1 MIGSLPESL
10 NVCGQELPI
19 NADFRNVLTI
29 FSAFSD
35 TALSKEEQAAVC
47 LLRLYKVKPTQDQTE
62 EALKKAYWFLEGG
75 DMPKSAPNAVKLI
88 DWKHDESMVMPA
100 VSKTVGVVDIRSM
113 PYLHWW
119 TFLGAFGEI
128 GEGLFSQVVHMRQ
141 KLGKGEKLDKT
152 EKEFYRRNAELVTL
166 RTAEE
171 QAEIDEVEEVLK
183 KLKIE

>member
-1 MIGSLPESL
+1 MIGTLPESL
-10 NVCGQELPI
+10 NVCGRELPI

-35 TALSKEEQAAVC
+35 TALTKEEQAAVC
-47 LLRLYKVKPTQDQTE
+47 LIRLYAVPITNDIAE

-75 DMPKSAPNAVKLI
+75 DMPKSAPDAVKLI
-88 DWKHDESMVMPA
+88 DWEHDESMLMPA
-100 VSKTVGVVDIRSM
+100 VSKTVGVVDIRSL

-166 RTAEE
+166 RTPEE
-171 QAEIDEVEEVLK
+171 QAEIDEVEKVLER
-183 KLKIE
+183 LMI

>member
-1 MIGSLPESL
+1 MIGTLPESL
-10 NVCGQELPI
+10 NVCGRKLPI

-35 TALSKEEQAAVC
+35 TALTKEEQAAIC
-47 LLRLYKVKPTQDQTE
+47 LIRLYNVQLAQELTE

-75 DMPKSAPNAVKLI
+75 DMPKSAPDAVKLI
-88 DWKHDESMVMPA
+88 DWEHDESMVMPA
-100 VSKTVGVVDIRSM
+100 VSKTVGVVDIRSL

-171 QAEIDEVEEVLK
+171 QAEIDEVERVLK
-183 KLKIE
+183 RLMI

>member
-1 MIGSLPESL
+1 MIGALPESL

-19 NADFRNVLTI
+19 NADFRNVLII

-35 TALSKEEQAAVC
+35 TALTKEEQAVIC
-47 LLRLYKVKPTQDQTE
+47 LLRLYAAPITEDIAE
-62 EALKKAYWFLEGG
+62 EALIKAYWFLDGG
-75 DMPKSAPNAVKLI
+75 DMPKSTPDTVKLI
-88 DWKHDESMVMPA
+88 DWKHDESMLMPA
-100 VSKTVGVVDIRSM
+100 ISKTVGVIDIRSL

-119 TFLGAFGEI
+119 TFLGAFGEV

-152 EKEFYRRNAELVTL
+152 EKEFYRKNIELVTL

-171 QAEIDEVEEVLK
+171 QAAIDETEEFLK
-183 KLKIE
+183 TLI